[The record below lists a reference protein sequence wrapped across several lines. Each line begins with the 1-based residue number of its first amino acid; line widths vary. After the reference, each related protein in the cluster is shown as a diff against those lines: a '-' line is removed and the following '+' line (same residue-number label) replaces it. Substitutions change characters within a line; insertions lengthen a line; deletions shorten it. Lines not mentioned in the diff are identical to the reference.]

1 MLRVDRID
9 YKKIVSLHT
18 RKTVCK
24 NTLLDGYGLKNTS
37 GWMSTAYFVV
47 YPFVKTKLV
56 ILFEKT
62 LGGINI
68 LLFID
73 S

>member
-1 MLRVDRID
+1 
-9 YKKIVSLHT
+9 
-18 RKTVCK
+18 
-24 NTLLDGYGLKNTS
+24 
-37 GWMSTAYFVV
+37 MSTAYFVV